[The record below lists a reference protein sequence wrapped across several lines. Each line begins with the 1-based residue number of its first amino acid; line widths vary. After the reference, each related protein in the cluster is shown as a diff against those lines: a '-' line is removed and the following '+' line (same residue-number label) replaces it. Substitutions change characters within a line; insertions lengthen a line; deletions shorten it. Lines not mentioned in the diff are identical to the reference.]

1 MLDAGTRVNQAADVV
16 GPGSMSS
23 DAPEQ
28 NTDPKAYTIDELAA
42 ETRVPSRTIR
52 FYQSKSVLMAPMIRG
67 RVAYYGDVHI
77 ERLRLIAQLQDRG
90 LRIEGIRD
98 LVTRIDKG
106 ELDVTEWL
114 GLEASLKAPW
124 ANDQPRTMNESE
136 LLDIAGTRR
145 AGFIGDLLRTKA
157 VTREGDVFLVRSPGM
172 LRIAGILD
180 NAGVDL
186 ETAAEANEI
195 MRRHMSKVTRDLV
208 EHFYKHFGEITAVS
222 GADWGSAVD
231 GIRPIALEAVRI
243 VFAQEMERALRD
255 LVDSGRTTKLPSKR
269 AKK

>member
-1 MLDAGTRVNQAADVV
+1 
-16 GPGSMSS
+16 MSS
-23 DAPEQ
+23 EAQEGTTPREF
-28 NTDPKAYTIDELAA
+28 TIDELAA

-52 FYQSKSVLMAPMIRG
+52 FYQSKNVLMAPTIRG

-124 ANDQPRTMNESE
+124 ASDQPRTMTEAE
-136 LLDIAGTRR
+136 VLDVAGTRR

-157 VTREGDVFLVRSPGM
+157 ISREGEVYLVRSPGL
-172 LRIAGILD
+172 LRIAGVLD
-180 NAGVDL
+180 RAGVDL
-186 ETAAEANEI
+186 ETASEASEI
-195 MRRHMSKVTRDLV
+195 LRRHLQKATRELV
-208 EHFYKHFGEITAVS
+208 DHFYKHFADITSATT
-222 GADWGSAVD
+222 GDWGETVD
-231 GIRPIALEAVRI
+231 GVRPIALEAVRI
-243 VFAQEMERALRD
+243 VFAQEMERALRA
-255 LVDSGRTTKLPSKR
+255 LVDSGRTTKLPTKR
-269 AKK
+269 PKK